1 MEERE
6 KKEIIDSAHDTIDS
20 ISNSLKVDGSKV
32 KNYVNKLN
40 DNDLKFLRELE
51 ELVNMFKK
59 PFWKFAFWIILV
71 SSLFNI
77 LYQLGYWIGKFA
89 ANLGL

>member
-1 MEERE
+1 MEEKE
-6 KKEIIDSAHDTIDS
+6 KKKIIDNAHETIDA
-20 ISNSLKVDGSKV
+20 ISKSLKVDGSKT
-32 KNYVNKLN
+32 KDYVNQLN
-40 DNDLKFLRELE
+40 ESDLKFLRKLE
-51 ELVNMFKK
+51 ELVCMFKK

-77 LYQLGYWIGKFA
+77 LYQLGYWIGKFI